1 MEYGGYVGKILWV
14 NLTDKIVKTE
24 DLTAGDARDFLGGYG
39 LGAKVLYQKMKRG
52 VDPLGPDNILGLIS
66 GPLTGTEALIGSRFM
81 AVGKSPL
88 TGMWCDSNAGG
99 RFGFKL
105 KSAGYD
111 ALFITGLSETKVM
124 LFIDDGRVEILDA
137 QWLWGKNTEETEK
150 ALKER
155 FGNDTDAAF
164 IGPAGERM
172 ALTSGIVTYDA
183 RICARGGLGAVM
195 GSKRVKAVLVK
206 GEREIPVHDRQ
217 KVKQLRK
224 ESLPK
229 ATDGLGNLLNKYG
242 TCGLMVSANESG
254 DAPVKNWAG
263 VGVIDFPNAAA
274 ISDESVIKYQT
285 KRYGCFKCPV
295 ACGGQLRIDEGKY
308 KTESAAKI
316 EYETLGAFGSLC
328 LNDDVEALI
337 RMNHICNLSGLDT
350 IATGAA
356 VAFCMECF
364 EKGVLKPEDFGGID
378 LKWGDSAGA
387 VRLTEMIAGGEG
399 IGKLLAD
406 GLEKASQQ
414 LGGGSE
420 DWAVHIKGEA
430 FPMHDPRWG
439 AGLATAYIADATP
452 SRHTQGT
459 TTFAPAGL
467 ELASFEDLSSS
478 EYGFAHKDSANF
490 YHAASSAGLCLF
502 GYFIFPVAD
511 ILKFFNAATGMNY
524 TMEDFLRS
532 GERIANVRQAFNI
545 REGIIIKD
553 LKLPRRAL
561 GYPPLKEGPTAGVS
575 VDYQG
580 MLKSYFA
587 AMGWNAETGAPES
600 NTKSALGLSNLLGD
614 L

>member
-1 MEYGGYVGKILWV
+1 MYGK
-14 NLTDKIVKTE
+14 
-24 DLTAGDARDFLGGYG
+24 
-39 LGAKVLYQKMKRG
+39 G
-52 VDPLGPDNILGLIS
+52 VDPLGPNNILGLIS

-111 ALFITGLSETKVM
+111 AVFITGKSDHKVILS
-124 LFIDDGRVEILDA
+124 IDNGRAEIIDA
-137 QWLWGKNTEETEK
+137 EWLWGKNTEDTEK
-150 ALKER
+150 LLKQKYGE
-155 FGNDTDAAF
+155 NTDAAF
-164 IGPAGERM
+164 IGPSGERL

-195 GSKRVKAVLVK
+195 GSKGIKAVLVK
-206 GEREIPVHDRQ
+206 GEEKISVNDGHLI
-217 KVKQLRK
+217 KQFRK
-224 ESLPK
+224 EVLPK
-229 ATDGLGNLLNKYG
+229 AAEGLGKLLNKYG

-263 VGVIDFPNAAA
+263 VGVVDFPNAAA
-274 ISDESVIKYQT
+274 ISDENVIKYQT
-285 KRYGCFKCPV
+285 KRYGCYKCPV
-295 ACGGQLRIDEGKY
+295 ACGGQLRIEDGKY
-308 KTESAAKI
+308 KVDNAAKI
-316 EYETLGAFGSLC
+316 EYETLGAFGSMC

-337 RMNHICNLSGLDT
+337 KMNHICNLSGLDT

-364 EKGVLKPEDFGGID
+364 EKGLLKHDDLNGLE
-378 LKWGDSAGA
+378 LKWGNSEGA
-387 VRLTEMIAGGEG
+387 VILTEMIAAGEG

-406 GLEKASQQ
+406 GLEKASQHI
-414 LGGGSE
+414 GGDSE

-439 AGLATAYIADATP
+439 AGLTTAYIADATP
-452 SRHTQGT
+452 SRHTQGS

-467 ELASFEDLSSS
+467 KLTHFENLNSR
-478 EYGFAHKDSANF
+478 EYGLAHKDSANF

-502 GYFIFPVAD
+502 GYFIFPAD
-511 ILKFFNAATGMNY
+511 IILKFYNIATGMNY
-524 TMEDFLRS
+524 TMEEFLRA

-545 REGIIIKD
+545 REGFNMKE
-553 LKLPRRAL
+553 LKLPRRAF
-561 GYPPLKEGPTAGVS
+561 GYPPLEEGPTAGNY
-575 VDYQG
+575 VDYQS
-580 MLKSYFA
+580 MLNSYLI
-587 AMGWNAETGAPES
+587 AMGWNPETAMPES
-600 NTKSALGLSNLLGD
+600 KTIAELGLSNLLSD

>member
-14 NLTDKIVKTE
+14 NLTDQTTRIE
-24 DLTAGDARDFLGGYG
+24 DLSSDDARNFIGGYG
-39 LGAKVLYQKMKRG
+39 LGARVLYEFMEKG
-52 VDPLGPDNILGLIS
+52 VDPLGPKNILGLIS
-66 GPLTGTEALIGSRFM
+66 GPLTGTDALIGSRFM

-88 TGMWCDSNAGG
+88 TGVWCDSNAGG

-111 ALFITGLSETKVM
+111 AVFITGISDNKVILS
-124 LFIDDGRVEILDA
+124 IDNGKAEIIDA
-137 QWLWGKNTEETEK
+137 EWLWGKNTEDTEK
-150 ALKER
+150 LLKQKYGE
-155 FGNDTDAAF
+155 DTDAAF
-164 IGPAGERM
+164 IGPSGERQ

-195 GSKRVKAVLVK
+195 GSKGVKAVLVK
-206 GEREIPVHDRQ
+206 GEEDISVYDRQ
-217 KVKQLRK
+217 LVKQLRK
-224 ESLPK
+224 ESLPNAAK
-229 ATDGLGNLLNKYG
+229 GLGNLLNKYG

-263 VGVIDFPNAAA
+263 VGVVDFPNAAA

-285 KRYGCFKCPV
+285 RRYGCYKCPV
-295 ACGGQLRIDEGKY
+295 ACGGQLRIEEGKY
-308 KTESAAKI
+308 KVENAAKI

-328 LNDDVEALI
+328 LIDDVEALI
-337 RMNHICNLSGLDT
+337 KMNHICNLSGLDT

-364 EKGVLKPEDFGGID
+364 EKGLLKPEDLGGLD
-378 LKWGDSAGA
+378 LKWGDGKCA
-387 VRLTEMIAGGEG
+387 VKLTEMIAAGEG

-414 LGGGSE
+414 IGGGSE

-452 SRHTQGT
+452 SRHTQGS

-467 ELASFEDLSSS
+467 KLTHFEDLNSSG
-478 EYGFAHKDSANF
+478 YGLAHKDSANF

-502 GYFIFPVAD
+502 GYFIFPADD

-524 TMEDFLRS
+524 SMEEFLRS
-532 GERIANVRQAFNI
+532 GERIANVRQAFNV
-545 REGIIIKD
+545 REGINMKKT
-553 LKLPRRAL
+553 KLPRRAF
-561 GYPPLKEGPTAGVS
+561 GYPPLEEGPTAGNS
-575 VDYQG
+575 VDYQR
-580 MLKSYFA
+580 MLDSYLA
-587 AMGWNAETGAPES
+587 AMGWNPETAVPES
-600 NTKSALGLSNLLGD
+600 KTIARLGLNNLLRD